1 MVGIDASIANAFRRI
16 LISEVPTMALEAVY
30 LYTNTSLIQDEVL
43 CHRLGLIPI
52 LADPTQFSFKE
63 EAGGEGN
70 DQNTVIFKMT
80 ADCTR
85 DRNGDVQ
92 GAEVKSGQLEWVP
105 VGAQGER
112 FEGDGAIRPVHDD
125 ILVAKLRPGQSI
137 RLEAHCV
144 KGIGQDH
151 AKFSP
156 VSTAFY
162 RLLPKIGYHPDV
174 VGNGAVEEETK
185 AESEAARA
193 GTAPVRLFDLE
204 DGEEVA
210 GGAAPARPRECTM
223 CGRAVRTDGWG
234 ETVQLSRDPEHF
246 ICKCVY
252 VCGVWSVECGGGKG
266 GKEGER
272 GERGD
277 RSSWAA
283 ILCEIYWRLARFWH
297 LVVSAVPYG
306 LRGTGWYSH
315 GPPAH
320 THPSRPGLHL
330 SALETNTPTPSI
342 AHSPFRT
349 PHSPPSYPRYPPFP
363 PPSYSPA
370 SVSIESTGILPPAQL
385 FEQAIQIL
393 ATKCDAILA
402 SLANC
407 DQGDA

>member
-174 VGNGAVEEETK
+174 AGDGAVEEETK

-210 GGAAPARPRECTM
+210 GGAGAAPARPRECTM

-234 ETVQLSRDPEHF
+234 ETVRLSRDPEHF
-246 ICKCVY
+246 ICKCVCVC
-252 VCGVWSVECGGGKG
+252 VCGVWRGKWRE
-266 GKEGER
+266 KEGR
-272 GERGD
+272 GAIGRGRRYSV
-277 RSSWAA
+277 RS
-283 ILCEIYWRLARFWH
+283 IG
-297 LVVSAVPYG
+297 V
-306 LRGTGWYSH
+306 
-315 GPPAH
+315 
-320 THPSRPGLHL
+320 
-330 SALETNTPTPSI
+330 
-342 AHSPFRT
+342 
-349 PHSPPSYPRYPPFP
+349 
-363 PPSYSPA
+363 
-370 SVSIESTGILPPAQL
+370 
-385 FEQAIQIL
+385 
-393 ATKCDAILA
+393 
-402 SLANC
+402 
-407 DQGDA
+407 